1 MVSVDMVK
9 LNKLNIMIKYI
20 EFLYYKYYKF
30 QVRVGNSD
38 IAPFSAM
45 LIIASTIMLY
55 YFSVFF
61 LIILVPKDILNI
73 NITYFAII
81 SVGLLVFL
89 MMSLYFLLIYKS
101 KYKQIIKE
109 HEKNAVS
116 KKGIASLL
124 FPLIGFILLVGT
136 MFLKI
141 LQNQGRI

>member
-1 MVSVDMVK
+1 
-9 LNKLNIMIKYI
+9 
-20 EFLYYKYYKF
+20 
-30 QVRVGNSD
+30 
-38 IAPFSAM
+38 
-45 LIIASTIMLY
+45 
-55 YFSVFF
+55 
-61 LIILVPKDILNI
+61 
-73 NITYFAII
+73 
-81 SVGLLVFL
+81 

-116 KKGIASLL
+116 KKGIESLL

>member
-1 MVSVDMVK
+1 MK
-9 LNKLNIMIKYI
+9 WL

-30 QVRVGNSD
+30 QARVGNSD

-61 LIILVPKDILNI
+61 LFILVPKDILNL

-89 MMSLYFLLIYKS
+89 MISLYLLLVHKS
-101 KYKQIIKE
+101 KYKKIIKE
-109 HEKNAVS
+109 YEKNTVS
-116 KKGIASLL
+116 KKGLAPLL
-124 FPLIGFILLVGT
+124 FPLIGFILLLGS
-136 MFLKI
+136 MFLKV
-141 LQNQGRI
+141 LQNQGKI